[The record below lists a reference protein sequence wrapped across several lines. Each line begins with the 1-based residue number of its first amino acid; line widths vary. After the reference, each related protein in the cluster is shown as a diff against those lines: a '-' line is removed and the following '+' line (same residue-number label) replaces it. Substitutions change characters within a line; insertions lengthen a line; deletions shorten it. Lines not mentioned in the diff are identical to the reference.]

1 MPEMTVG
8 AEGQRGS
15 SATFQRRL
23 LQDCYTAE
31 LDRGGSAKV
40 KKLACG
46 RVGERKATTGK
57 ETMPADLGLLL
68 EAVAGESPAG
78 LQRIA
83 VAAEGVPHQDQI
95 EAAAA
100 LRLPHMGQ
108 HMNEEALGA

>member
-40 KKLACG
+40 KKLAWR
-46 RVGERKATTGK
+46 RVGDRGAAVRK
-57 ETMPADLGLLL
+57 ETVADDFGLLL
-68 EAVAGESPAG
+68 NAVAGERFAR
-78 LQRIA
+78 LQHIA
-83 VAAEGVPHQDQI
+83 VAAKGVPHQHQI

-108 HMNEEALGA
+108 LMNEEALGA